1 MDSNPI
7 KILVIVL
14 IVLLVIFYFSR
25 KDENFSLFP
34 SPLIYD
40 TYIDNRNSFRN
51 YYRIGYEKS
60 ENLGWKPDTTWDYLQ
75 PESNEAPQC
84 FPEEGRRTLPVLL
97 ASSNKSVDTF
107 INGIGNA
114 I

>member
-1 MDSNPI
+1 MDLNFI
-7 KILVIVL
+7 KILIVVL
-14 IVLLVIFYFSR
+14 IILFAIYLFSSN
-25 KDENFSLFP
+25 EYFSLFP

-60 ENLGWKPDTTWDYLQ
+60 ANLGWKPDTTWDYLQ
-75 PESNEAPQC
+75 PESNEAPEC

-97 ASSNKSVDTF
+97 ASSNKSVNTY
-107 INGIGNA
+107 INGISNV